1 MGTSLIGDISV
12 IEVCGN
18 VCGLYFML
26 EELKNMSRKNYHNVG
41 ARLRSMISIRL
52 LILGCLAGGS
62 SVLMLSTI

>member
-26 EELKNMSRKNYHNVG
+26 EELNLPSHLTFYQ
-41 ARLRSMISIRL
+41 AEFQSIYPL
-52 LILGCLAGGS
+52 AILTL
-62 SVLMLSTI
+62 